1 MRRILSLVIFTFF
14 VTYSTIATGQE
25 KEVVQKDIPEL
36 LETYNKMT
44 VPYLSVQNL
53 KTDYDQYVILD
64 TRKKKEYEVS
74 HLPGAI
80 WVGEKYSSKRMP
92 ELAKDVKI
100 VVYCSVGIRS
110 EGFGEKML
118 KDGYTDVNNLYG
130 SIFSWKDAG
139 YEVLDLNNTPTDN
152 VHVYS
157 KVWGRFLKSG
167 VKVF

>member
-1 MRRILSLVIFTFF
+1 MKSIVGLLILIFFIMC
-14 VTYSTIATGQE
+14 STIAAGQE
-25 KEVVQKDIPEL
+25 AEVSQKNIPEL
-36 LETYNKMT
+36 LNTYNKMS
-44 VPYLSVQNL
+44 VPYLSVQTL
-53 KTDYDQYVILD
+53 KMDYDQYVVLD
-64 TRKKKEYEVS
+64 TRKKEEYDVS

-80 WVGEKYSSKRMP
+80 WVGERYKNKRMP
-92 ELAKDVKI
+92 ELSKDVKI

-110 EGFGEKML
+110 ESFGEKML
-118 KDGYTDVNNLYG
+118 KDGYTDVSNLYG

-139 YEVLDLNNTPTDN
+139 YEVLDVNDTPTDN

>member
-1 MRRILSLVIFTFF
+1 MKSILGLLILIFFILS
-14 VTYSTIATGQE
+14 STIAAGQE
-25 KEVVQKDIPEL
+25 AEVSEKNIPEL
-36 LETYNKMT
+36 LKTYNKMS
-44 VPYLSVQNL
+44 VPYLSVQTL
-53 KTDYDQYVILD
+53 KMDYDQYVVLD
-64 TRKKKEYEVS
+64 TRKKKEYDVS

-80 WVGEKYSSKRMP
+80 WVGERYKNKRMP
-92 ELAKDVKI
+92 ELGKDVKI

-110 EGFGEKML
+110 ESFGEKML

-139 YEVLDLNNTPTDN
+139 YEVLDVNDTPTDN

>member
-1 MRRILSLVIFTFF
+1 MKNIIGLLILIFF
-14 VTYSTIATGQE
+14 VMCSIMAAGQE
-25 KEVVQKDIPEL
+25 NEVVQKDIPEL
-36 LETYNKMT
+36 LKTYNKMS
-44 VPYLSVQNL
+44 VPYLSVQTL
-53 KTDYDQYVILD
+53 KMDYEQYVILD
-64 TRKKKEYEVS
+64 TRKKKEYDVS

-80 WVGEKYSSKRMP
+80 WVGEKYKNKRMP
-92 ELAKDVKI
+92 ELSKDVKI

-139 YEVLDLNNTPTDN
+139 YEVMDLNEIPTDN

-157 KVWGRFLKSG
+157 KTWARFLEKG
-167 VKVF
+167 EKVF